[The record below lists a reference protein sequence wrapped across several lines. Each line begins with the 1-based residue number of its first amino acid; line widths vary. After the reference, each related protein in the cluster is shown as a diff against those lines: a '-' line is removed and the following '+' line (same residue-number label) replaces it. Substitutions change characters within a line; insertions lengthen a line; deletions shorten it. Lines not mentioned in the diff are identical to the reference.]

1 MLAAN
6 SRIKI
11 MLIRE
16 FVAKKKPQK
25 NRLVLI
31 NETVFDLLFY
41 NNILLFVVEMIF

>member
-1 MLAAN
+1 
-6 SRIKI
+6 

-16 FVAKKKPQK
+16 FVTKKKTKK

-41 NNILLFVVEMIF
+41 NNIFLFVVEMIF